1 MSKRVTGVSE
11 YDYSNLESI
20 LLDGIVL
27 TNPLIDYIHGVLP
40 DETSQENKNRLFD
53 LFLGILEKGEEI
65 VSHSDL
71 SQEKPI
77 QESELWHH
85 LCQMRRI
92 VWRITGA
99 INGQFHRKAL
109 ADGKHQVSV
118 NSLVRLR
125 QLRSNIV
132 NIIIKRTNQVLEN
145 ITKGKKTH
153 WNSIATAYEAGI
165 ILRAKGDVGA
175 AIDLA
180 SKIRIV
186 T

>member
-1 MSKRVTGVSE
+1 M
-11 YDYSNLESI
+11 
-20 LLDGIVL
+20 
-27 TNPLIDYIHGVLP
+27 
-40 DETSQENKNRLFD
+40 
-53 LFLGILEKGEEI
+53 FLGILEKGEEI

-71 SQEKPI
+71 SQEKPNPK
-77 QESELWHH
+77 SELWHH
-85 LCQMRRI
+85 LCQLRRI

-109 ADGKHQVSV
+109 ADEKHQVSV

-125 QLRSNIV
+125 QLRSRIV
-132 NIIIKRTNQVLEN
+132 NTIIQRTNQVLEN
-145 ITKGKKTH
+145 ITKVKKIH

-180 SKIRIV
+180 SKIRNSDEDNSTREVRIN
-186 T
+186 